1 MQLVT
6 AAASLAIALAMVNP
20 AAAVTVK
27 NNSKAE
33 ITIGVDYGAKE
44 KIETIGAGKSVDVDC
59 PDGCGF
65 TGPWGFSWMASGKD
79 TITSDGHSLV
89 TTTKE

>member
-6 AAASLAIALAMVNP
+6 AASLAIALALASP

-33 ITIGVDYGAKE
+33 ITIGVDYGEKE
-44 KIETIGAGKSVDVDC
+44 KVETIPAGKSVEVDC